1 MRTLIVCI
9 AVAGALGAQ
18 SARLDAAFF
27 EGDRKVV
34 LRELADRLRVAK
46 ADDASVLAEVGR
58 AYLAV
63 LEGEKGRAALQAAEA
78 RGPKD
83 GEVLRLVA
91 HAWLRNGHKAE
102 ALQAYEQVLRR
113 APKDEDALA
122 DCAVDLAE
130 AGLLAEA
137 ERYMQAVRALEPDG
151 WRHFLRF
158 GRACLVAGQR
168 KAAAAWFGRVMDLK
182 PGEEKVQ
189 LEILRAYTDL
199 QSLI

>member
-18 SARLDAAFF
+18 SVRLDAAFF

-34 LRELADRLRVAK
+34 LRELADRLKVAK

-91 HAWLRNGHKAE
+91 AVPRLPSW
-102 ALQAYEQVLRR
+102 R
-113 APKDEDALA
+113 APVWQPAWQV
-122 DCAVDLAE
+122 C
-130 AGLLAEA
+130 LLKRTRIRLTQNAMA
-137 ERYMQAVRALEPDG
+137 HPRCR
-151 WRHFLRF
+151 WINWSR
-158 GRACLVAGQR
+158 
-168 KAAAAWFGRVMDLK
+168 
-182 PGEEKVQ
+182 
-189 LEILRAYTDL
+189 
-199 QSLI
+199 S